1 MPFSELTL
9 TFAPGVV
16 PTGSLS
22 AVVGPSHTDHD
33 VFLGRSNSTCWK
45 SSQSTVGVLA
55 ILQPIVADLVA
66 LESRGRALGRVLFV
80 LLSLL

>member
-22 AVVGPSHTDHD
+22 AVFGLSHTDYG
-33 VFLGRSNSTCWK
+33 VLLGRSNSTCWRA
-45 SSQSTVGVLA
+45 SQSTVGVLA
-55 ILQPIVADLVA
+55 IIQPLVADLVG

-80 LLSLL
+80 LLSIL

>member
-22 AVVGPSHTDHD
+22 AVFGPSHTDYD
-33 VFLGRSNSTCWK
+33 VLLGRSNSTCWRA
-45 SSQSTVGVLA
+45 SQSTVGVLA
-55 ILQPIVADLVA
+55 IPQPIVADLVA
-66 LESRGRALGRVLFV
+66 LESRGRALGRVPSV
-80 LLSLL
+80 LLLLL